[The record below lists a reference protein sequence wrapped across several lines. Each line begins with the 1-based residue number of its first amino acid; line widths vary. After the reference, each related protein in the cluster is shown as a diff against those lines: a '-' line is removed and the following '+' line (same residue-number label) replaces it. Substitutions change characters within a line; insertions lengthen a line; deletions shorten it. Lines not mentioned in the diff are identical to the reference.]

1 MVFNKRSW
9 YARSGQAAAQG
20 IVYASFRGR
29 VASGSREDVSSP
41 VVWYGMQCNAWK
53 GQISSL
59 MSAQLYRGMRDDMQ
73 PSRIEAAARHVLVA
87 KMDDQMNKET

>member
-1 MVFNKRSW
+1 MREV
-9 YARSGQAAAQG
+9 ARRPPKESSMQAF
-20 IVYASFRGR
+20 V
-29 VASGSREDVSSP
+29 VAWRQAPVKTCP

-73 PSRIEAAARHVLVA
+73 MQPSRIEAAARHVLVA